1 MKIYSATAE
10 RDGKWWMVSV
20 PEIDGLTQARNLS
33 EAAKMARSLIA
44 ITLDTDPT
52 GFDVNLTVAR
62 VGGTANV
69 SAEVAGI
76 AAMRERAAREDREA
90 TAKAVALAK
99 RLAHEGLTVRD
110 IGAALGVTFQR
121 AQQLVS
127 A

>member
-1 MKIYSATAE
+1 VKIYSATAE